1 MFLKNG
7 TSCSGLVAVEH
18 AGKDYWLS
26 GANETW
32 KHTADVVCRQMHCGK
47 ATAVTP
53 FPHVPSV
60 EPSDGMENETWN
72 ESYNCSSTE
81 RSLFDCPKVNTTS
94 SNQSIASVECS
105 GNVF

>member
-1 MFLKNG
+1 MKNG
-7 TSCSGLVAVEH
+7 TSCSGQVAVEH

-32 KHTADVVCRQMHCGK
+32 NHTADVLCQQMHCGK
-47 ATAVTP
+47 ATDVTL
-53 FPHVPSV
+53 FPHVPSG
-60 EPSDGMENETWN
+60 EPGEGMENETWS

-81 RSLFDCPKVNTTS
+81 RSLFDCDNTAS
-94 SNQSIASVECS
+94 SNQSIALVKCS